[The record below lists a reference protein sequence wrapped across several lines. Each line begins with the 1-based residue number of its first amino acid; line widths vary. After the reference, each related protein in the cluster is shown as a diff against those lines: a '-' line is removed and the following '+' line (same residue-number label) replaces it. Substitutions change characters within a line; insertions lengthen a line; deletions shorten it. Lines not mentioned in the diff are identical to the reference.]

1 MFYNIAIFI
10 LKYYATMLEG
20 NNLNG
25 LYNKL
30 TTLCLFLQIEDD
42 A

>member
-1 MFYNIAIFI
+1 MFYNVVIFM
-10 LKYYATMLEG
+10 LKYYATMLEA

-30 TTLCLFLQIEDD
+30 TILCLFLQIEDD

>member
-1 MFYNIAIFI
+1 MLYNIVTFMR
-10 LKYYATMLEG
+10 KYYATMLEA

-25 LYNKL
+25 LYDKL
-30 TTLCLFLQIEDD
+30 TALCLFLQIEDD